1 MFRRCLF
8 TLVVLACALALAA
21 PASALGYHVRV
32 EGKTQTI
39 FGASEPRFVTSVA
52 RVSALDALEAASLAG
67 EFYYHLAVTSFG
79 PYVDQVGRYAGAGTA
94 GWAFKI
100 NGASP
105 PVGADQVVLAEG
117 DRLVWYWAQFGIAGG
132 PETLHLA
139 KTNARC
145 YRVTARDDR
154 GTERAATGA
163 TLRVDGRSYATQAGR
178 ACLAKHT
185 GLVRAYRGGS
195 IRSNATR

>member
-1 MFRRCLF
+1 VFRRCLF

-39 FGASEPRFVTSVA
+39 FGPAEPRFVSGAA
-52 RVSALDALEAASLAG
+52 RVTALDALEAASLAG